1 MGTLPAAGIV
11 NGETCSGDKNVGDHS
26 LAGSEHPVHVELAQ
40 GTALLPLGTRA
51 KGMIVAAAYQPQGRT
66 WEAECAPAAAST
78 SIRDRLTE
86 GCQWKTDCTPSCR
99 FPVVQPIGVND
110 HPALVCVKIP
120 LGAAPKLDSIESLG
134 LKLHETPMR
143 SQNRES
149 IRIKG
154 ILVGGALNR
163 ACGNYVQVGDTI
175 VSINGRPC
183 PSLKQAQSL
192 FLKDGEISL
201 IIHNSAGNSRF
212 VANIAPRPL
221 EQGSPLGVWLRSGS
235 GSSLTVTRVDNFSP
249 FSNTLLDSGH
259 VCRCINE
266 TPCHSFTGHQGAQCL
281 RDVTDAYITI
291 VSEPP
296 RNMAIVLAQYPGTTT
311 DAEALRVNFFRM
323 SHNLLDPPSFA
334 ALLKQLRQCR
344 PDESIATVA
353 TPAW

>member
-1 MGTLPAAGIV
+1 MGTLPTPGIV
-11 NGETCSGDKNVGDHS
+11 NVEACPGDKKIGHHS
-26 LAGSEHPVHVELAQ
+26 LAGSEQPVHVELVQ
-40 GTALLPLGTRA
+40 GTSLLSLDAREQGLIA
-51 KGMIVAAAYQPQGRT
+51 AAAYQQQGRT
-66 WEAECAPAAAST
+66 EAECAPQEASV
-78 SIRDRLTE
+78 SIRDRPTE
-86 GCQWKTDCTPSCR
+86 GCERKTDCTPSCH
-99 FPVVQPIGVND
+99 FPVVLPIGVDD

-134 LKLHETPMR
+134 LELHETPKKP
-143 SQNRES
+143 QKRES
-149 IRIKG
+149 ICIKG

-163 ACGNYVQVGDTI
+163 ACRDYVQPGDTI
-175 VSINGRPC
+175 VSINGGAC
-183 PSLKQAQSL
+183 SSLKQAQSL
-192 FLKDGEISL
+192 FLKDREVSL

-212 VANIAPRPL
+212 VASIAPRPL

-235 GSSLTVTRVDNFSP
+235 GSSLTVTRVDTFSP

-281 RDVTDAYITI
+281 RDVADAYITI

-296 RNMAIVLAQYPGTTT
+296 RNMAIVLAQYPGTTV

-323 SHNLLDPPSFA
+323 SHNLLDPPSPA

-344 PDESIATVA
+344 PDESVAVA